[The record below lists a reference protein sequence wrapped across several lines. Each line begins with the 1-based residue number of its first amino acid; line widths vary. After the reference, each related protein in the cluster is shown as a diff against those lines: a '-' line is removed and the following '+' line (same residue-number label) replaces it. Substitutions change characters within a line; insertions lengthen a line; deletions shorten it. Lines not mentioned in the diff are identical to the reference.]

1 MTQIP
6 PAELRRILA
15 EETGRPFDIAQRL
28 GVPEA
33 ALVAARAG
41 HGVTRIDATLARLIP
56 AIQSLGEVMS
66 LTRNRSCV
74 IEKTGTYNDFHDG
87 GHAAMTLDRNID
99 LRMFPKYWIHGF
111 AVETAGEN
119 GVRRSVQIF
128 DAAGDATHKVHLRP
142 DSDLAAWE
150 ALRRDLALTDQSD
163 TITFAAR
170 APVEAARIAPERVE
184 TLREE
189 WARMTDTHQFNTLVR
204 RLKMNR
210 LGAYRSVG
218 APHVRPLAIPAVQ
231 ALFDRL
237 LADGLGVMVFVG
249 NQGCIGIHSGPIHS
263 LKTMGPWLNVLDPGF
278 NLHLR
283 ADHIAE
289 VWAVDK
295 PTKRGAA
302 ISVEA
307 FDGEGAL
314 ILQIFGLRAELGG
327 DPEAWA
333 RLVADLPAR
342 DTVAA

>member
-1 MTQIP
+1 
-6 PAELRRILA
+6 
-15 EETGRPFDIAQRL
+15 
-28 GVPEA
+28 
-33 ALVAARAG
+33 
-41 HGVTRIDATLARLIP
+41 
-56 AIQSLGEVMS
+56 
-66 LTRNRSCV
+66 
-74 IEKTGTYNDFHDG
+74 
-87 GHAAMTLDRNID
+87 
-99 LRMFPKYWIHGF
+99 
-111 AVETAGEN
+111 
-119 GVRRSVQIF
+119 
-128 DAAGDATHKVHLRP
+128 
-142 DSDLAAWE
+142 
-150 ALRRDLALTDQSD
+150 
-163 TITFAAR
+163 
-170 APVEAARIAPERVE
+170 
-184 TLREE
+184 

-231 ALFDRL
+231 TLFDRL

-314 ILQIFGLRAELGG
+314 ILQIF
-327 DPEAWA
+327 
-333 RLVADLPAR
+333 
-342 DTVAA
+342 

>member
-41 HGVTRIDATLARLIP
+41 QGVTRIDATLARLIP
-56 AIQSLGEVMS
+56 AIQTMGEVMS

-74 IEKTGTYNDFHDG
+74 IEKVGIYNNFHDG
-87 GHAAMTLDRNID
+87 DHAAMTLDRNID
-99 LRMFPKYWIHGF
+99 LRMFPKYWTHGF
-111 AVETAGEN
+111 AVETPGEN

-142 DSDLAAWE
+142 DSDLSGWE
-150 ALRRDLALTDQSD
+150 ALRRDLALVDQSD
-163 TITFAAR
+163 TIEFAAR
-170 APVEAARIAPERVE
+170 APVESARIAPDRVE
-184 TLREE
+184 VLREE

-204 RLKMNR
+204 RVKMNR

-218 APHVRPLAIPAVQ
+218 APHVRPLAIQSVQ
-231 ALFDRL
+231 DLFDRL

-263 LKTMGPWLNVLDPGF
+263 LKMMGPWLNVLDPGF

-307 FDGEGAL
+307 FDDEGAL
-314 ILQIFGLRAELGG
+314 ILQIFGLRPDLGG
-327 DPEAWA
+327 DPDAWA
-333 RLVADLPAR
+333 ALVADLPAL
-342 DTVAA
+342 DPVTA